1 MSVCSDLGGPQVELF
16 ERGQL
21 DELFSTG
28 TGDVGKGK
36 TQVLQVPKGARAQ
49 QPGKVCILLRDTQR
63 HGQIQRQ
70 GDT

>member
-49 QPGKVCILLRDTQR
+49 
-63 HGQIQRQ
+63 
-70 GDT
+70 